1 MGFAD
6 FGIYTLMTLLGIAVV
21 LVFTMLNAAYL
32 TYYERKVMGHM
43 QARVGPMHTGP
54 HGLLQPLADGLKL
67 FFKEDIIPAKA
78 DRKVFVLAP
87 LMALVPAFVAYAV
100 VPFGPEM
107 TIFGH
112 TIHLYVTDLNIGI
125 LYVLALSSLGAY
137 GIIMAGWSSNSKYAL
152 MGGLRSASQVIS
164 YEIPMGLAIISVLMM
179 TGSLSLVDITKGQAH
194 LWNIAYQPVAFI
206 IYMIS
211 GIAETN
217 RAPFDLPEAENELVA
232 GFHVE
237 YSGYA
242 LRVFLHGGIC
252 EHAHGLVHGGGA
264 LPGRLEPHNPAR
276 GVRDGADLRA
286 VPGLPWRPGGMVVHH
301 QDIRLLLHV
310 PLDQGD
316 SAEASVR
323 PAHEAWV
330 EDTDPDRA
338 FEHTCY
344 RTYQDT
350 CPGVIGEPDFEGF
363 RKIHKDD
370 HLLGNPQGDEA
381 HVLHHADEAGD
392 EALPHREA
400 GNPARVQGPSRDEAP
415 PGRDRDVHRLRP
427 LRGVLPDRVHKD
439 KDLRGAGTQEEAGL
453 IRDRA
458 SEVPVLRVLCRGV
471 PGKGAHHDPGV

>member
-100 VPFGPEM
+100 VPFGPEV

-112 TIHLYVTDLNIGI
+112 TFHLYVTDLNIGI

-179 TGSLSLVDITKGQAH
+179 SGSLSLVDITRGQAH
-194 LWNIAYQPVAFI
+194 IWNIAYQPVAFI

-237 YSGYA
+237 YSGMRFAYFFMAEYA
-242 LRVFLHGGIC
+242 NMLMVSCMAVVLFLGGW
-252 EHAHGLVHGGGA
+252 
-264 LPGRLEPHNPAR
+264 NPIIP
-276 GVRDGADLRA
+276 RA
-286 VPGLPWRPGGMVVHH
+286 VFEMVPIFGQYLGFLGDPAIWWFIIKIYAFFFMFLWIRATLPRLRYDQLMRLGWKILIPIGLLNILVTGL
-301 QDIRLLLHV
+301 I
-310 PLDQGD
+310 
-316 SAEASVR
+316 
-323 PAHEAWV
+323 
-330 EDTDPDRA
+330 
-338 FEHTCY
+338 
-344 RTYQDT
+344 
-350 CPGVIGEPDFEGF
+350 
-363 RKIHKDD
+363 KI
-370 HLLGNPQGDEA
+370 L
-381 HVLHHADEAGD
+381 
-392 EALPHREA
+392 
-400 GNPARVQGPSRDEAP
+400 VQG
-415 PGRDRDVHRLRP
+415 
-427 LRGVLPDRVHKD
+427 
-439 KDLRGAGTQEEAGL
+439 
-453 IRDRA
+453 
-458 SEVPVLRVLCRGV
+458 
-471 PGKGAHHDPGV
+471 